1 VAAGGE
7 GGTTGGMRAIRA
19 PSQRALLAIAA
30 ITVVVVVL
38 YLGREALTPFI
49 VGLLFV
55 YLLSPGVDILA
66 RRGLP
71 RWLAILVLY
80 AVVAVVLVQGLSI
93 LLRPLVSQLGLFVA
107 DAPRYAAAVQDLLDA
122 LARAYQGLDLPIEL
136 RRLIDD
142 AIGRF
147 VGAASGIDPSVLFPV
162 ATSLAALVG
171 NVIGYL
177 IIPIWAFYLLRDR
190 SQLLASLEAQLP
202 RSWRDEA
209 RTIAGI
215 VDRVIGRWLR
225 AQLILGTVVGV
236 VTFVGLLLLG
246 ALVDPV
252 FGQFAVL
259 LAVIAGILELV
270 PIIGPTIAAIP
281 AALIGLTAGLE
292 GTVLVVALYV
302 VIQQLENNLLVPK
315 IQGDAVRLHPSVVI
329 FAIVLGATI
338 AGLLGAILA
347 LPVTAVAREI
357 YEYLAAKLP
366 DEAPATAVPATAG
379 SDPVATE
386 PGPRPTTSDPV
397 RPRRRSR

>member
-1 VAAGGE
+1 VDAQPPFGRNASV
-7 GGTTGGMRAIRA
+7 RV
-19 PSQRALLAIAA
+19 PSQRALLTLAAIALLL
-30 ITVVVVVL
+30 VVL
-38 YLGREALTPFI
+38 YLGREALTPFV

-80 AVVAVVLVQGLSI
+80 VVVAGVVVQGLSI
-93 LLRPLVSQLGLFVA
+93 LVRPLISQLALFVA
-107 DAPRYAAAVQDLLDA
+107 DAPRYGAAVRELLDG
-122 LARAYQGLDLPIEL
+122 LARVYQGIELPIEV
-136 RRLIDD
+136 RRLVDD
-142 AIGRF
+142 AVGRF
-147 VGAASGIDPSVLFPV
+147 LGAASGIDPSVLLPV

-177 IIPIWAFYLLRDR
+177 IVPVWAFYILKDR
-190 SQLLASLEAQLP
+190 AQLLAGLEAQLP
-202 RSWRDEA
+202 ASWRDEA

-225 AQLILGTVVGV
+225 AQLILGSVVGV
-236 VTFVGLLLLG
+236 VTFVGLLILG
-246 ALVDPV
+246 AVVDPV
-252 FGQFAVL
+252 FGSFAVL
-259 LAVIAGILELV
+259 LAVIAGILELL

-281 AALIGLTAGLE
+281 AALIGLTVGLE
-292 GTVLVVALYV
+292 ATALVIGLYV

-347 LPVTAVAREI
+347 VPVAAVAKEI

-366 DEAPATAVPATAG
+366 DEAATARPVPVTTEAG
-379 SDPVATE
+379 PQSVIAQ
-386 PGPRPTTSDPV
+386 PV
-397 RPRRRSR
+397 RPRKRRR

>member
-1 VAAGGE
+1 MAAVGV
-7 GGTTGGMRAIRA
+7 
-19 PSQRALLAIAA
+19 LLI
-30 ITVVVVVL
+30 VL

-80 AVVAVVLVQGLSI
+80 AVVAVVVVQGLSI
-93 LLRPLVSQLGLFVA
+93 LIRPLISQLALFVA
-107 DAPRYAAAVQDLLDA
+107 DAPRYAAAVQELLDA
-122 LARAYQGLDLPIEL
+122 LARAYQGLDLPIEV

-142 AIGRF
+142 AVGRF
-147 VGAASGIDPSVLFPV
+147 LGAVSGIDPSVLLPV

-171 NVIGYL
+171 NVVGYL
-177 IIPIWAFYLLRDR
+177 IVPVWAFYILKDR
-190 SQLLASLEAQLP
+190 SQLLAGLEAQLP

-236 VTFVGLLLLG
+236 VTFVGLLVLG
-246 ALVDPV
+246 AVVDPV
-252 FGQFAVL
+252 FGHLAVL
-259 LAVIAGILELV
+259 LAVIAGILELL

-281 AALIGLTAGLE
+281 AALIGLTVGLE
-292 GTVLVVALYV
+292 ATVLVLALYV

-357 YEYLAAKLP
+357 YEYLAAKVP
-366 DEAPATAVPATAG
+366 DEGPATASPVPVTPEVGPALVG
-379 SDPVATE
+379 TE
-386 PGPRPTTSDPV
+386 SM
-397 RPRRRSR
+397 RPRRRR

>member
-1 VAAGGE
+1 MGAGGE
-7 GGTTGGMRAIRA
+7 SATGGLKALRA

-30 ITVVVVVL
+30 ITIVVAVL

-66 RRGLP
+66 GRGLP

-93 LLRPLVSQLGLFVA
+93 LLRPLISQLGLFVA
-107 DAPRYAAAVQDLLDA
+107 EAPRYAAAVQDLLDA

-190 SQLLASLEAQLP
+190 SELLASLEANLP
-202 RSWRDEA
+202 RPWRDEA

-246 ALVDPV
+246 VFVDPV

-292 GTVLVVALYV
+292 ATVLVVALYV

-366 DEAPATAVPATAG
+366 DEAPATAGSFPVKTEAG
-379 SDPVATE
+379 
-386 PGPRPTTSDPV
+386 PGPLASDPV
-397 RPRRRSR
+397 RPRRRPR